1 METLSRSESMPVT
14 SERTLRRALG
24 HFCSGVTV
32 IAANDGGT
40 PVGMTCQSFF
50 SVSLDPPLVAFSVA
64 RSSTTFPVIRR
75 IGACCVNVLA
85 RDQCHLSDAFARSGP
100 DKLTGVKWSSH
111 SGAFGGPVIVG
122 SLAAFECDIVI
133 EHAAGDHDIV
143 VAFEGQQLSQ
153 LGAAAR
159 QARTRVVHQA
169 GGEGR
174 GGVEASPGVQ
184 HAPRGGQADEL
195 CEPPVPA
202 RAGEDAE

>member
-64 RSSTTFPVIRR
+64 RSSITFPVIRR

-100 DKLTGVKWSSH
+100 DKLTGVEWSSH
-111 SGAFGGPVIVG
+111 SGTFGGPVIVG

-143 VAFEGQQLSQ
+143 IASVKHIYLDPDADPLLFFK
-153 LGAAAR
+153 
-159 QARTRVVHQA
+159 
-169 GGEGR
+169 GR
-174 GGVEASPGVQ
+174 YA
-184 HAPRGGQADEL
+184 EL
-195 CEPPVPA
+195 DLPA
-202 RAGEDAE
+202 VI